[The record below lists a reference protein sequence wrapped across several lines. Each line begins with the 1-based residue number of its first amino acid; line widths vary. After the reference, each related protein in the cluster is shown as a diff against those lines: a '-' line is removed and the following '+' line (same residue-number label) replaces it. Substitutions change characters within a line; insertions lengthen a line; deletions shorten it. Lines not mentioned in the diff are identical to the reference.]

1 MPMYEY
7 RCTACGER
15 IEVLQR
21 LGEAR
26 LTECPSC
33 HGALERLISAPALQF
48 KGSGFY
54 LTDYGRAGG
63 GAEAAKSEG
72 KADAGESAAKSE
84 KPAATTNDA
93 APAAKPTG
101 PKKLTPAGK

>member
-1 MPMYEY
+1 MPLYEY

-21 LGEAR
+21 LGEAW

-33 HGALERLISAPALQF
+33 HGVLERMISASSLRF

-54 LTDYGRAGG
+54 ITDYARGGGDAGG
-63 GAEAAKSEG
+63 
-72 KADAGESAAKSE
+72 AKSE
-84 KPAATTNDA
+84 KPAATTGDA
-93 APAAKPTG
+93 APAAKPEG
-101 PKKLTPAGK
+101 PKKPKPAGT